1 MSELLS
7 SILTEFKDHEKA
19 EQENTTVY
27 YSIDL
32 LQNNNVIS
40 LEGCHL

>member
-32 LQNNNVIS
+32 LQNNVIS